1 MRLLNNS
8 VGQACDSDAGAI
20 PDDELLCMVISDLPN
35 YTVAAVESIEMIGT
49 AETDGDDVQCE
60 RIQCEK
66 VQCDDVQGED
76 GQDGGVQADAVA
88 MLDCE
93 NCVIDDS
100 SLLFS

>member
-8 VGQACDSDAGAI
+8 VEQACDSDAGAI

-35 YTVAAVESIEMIGT
+35 YTVAAVESIGMIGA

-60 RIQCEK
+60 KVLCE
-66 VQCDDVQGED
+66 DAQGEG
-76 GQDGGVQADAVA
+76 GQNGGVQADAVA
-88 MLDCE
+88 MLDLE
-93 NCVIDDS
+93 DCVIDDS